1 MADWL
6 IPHYNNAEGGT
17 HDTRYCYM
25 DERRLSTLE
34 AQLADNTATTAAVGR
49 RPATVGRC
57 QRTESPRPR
66 NAFGS
71 SLQQESVAVAGCE
84 PVLLRLPPGLGP
96 SLDDRPDREQGDDRD
111 HLAAE
116 DDPVDIHRG
125 SPAQLTVADD
135 ERPDRAGGHGK
146 AAARPRA
153 LALWILA
160 ASGAGATLDPGG
172 GDDGHAVLLIGLAE
186 HPLDGQRIARLADDV
201 LHFHALLPSLVP
213 SSILPA
219 WQLMERS
226 TPSFSTIVQDR
237 LMVLARQAPWS
248 ATVLEITANL
258 LFSTVQLGLARS
270 GWAAILV
277 SPVWFG

>member
-1 MADWL
+1 MLLPAASRFCFGYL
-6 IPHYNNAEGGT
+6 
-17 HDTRYCYM
+17 
-25 DERRLSTLE
+25 
-34 AQLADNTATTAAVGR
+34 LALARALMIARTVSRATTATTWPPRTIRLTSTAGR
-49 RPATVGRC
+49 
-57 QRTESPRPR
+57 
-66 NAFGS
+66 
-71 SLQQESVAVAGCE
+71 
-84 PVLLRLPPGLGP
+84 
-96 SLDDRPDREQGDDRD
+96 
-111 HLAAE
+111 
-116 DDPVDIHRG
+116 
-125 SPAQLTVADD
+125 PAQLTVADD
-135 ERPDRAGGHGK
+135 ERPDRAGSHGK

-172 GDDGHAVLLIGLAE
+172 GDDGHAVLLIRLAE

-248 ATVLEITANL
+248 ATV
-258 LFSTVQLGLARS
+258 
-270 GWAAILV
+270 
-277 SPVWFG
+277 